1 MFSCFKAFAPT
12 KRGFCARMQVHRQS
26 ADHVSLLIHAQT
38 LLNITNATQ
47 LTKAQSHA
55 HHMRCACLKPATAST
70 CYYS

>member
-1 MFSCFKAFAPT
+1 
-12 KRGFCARMQVHRQS
+12 MQVHRQS
-26 ADHVSLLIHAQT
+26 ADLISLCIHAQT

-55 HHMRCACLKPATAST
+55 HHMRCACLKPATATT